1 MIKGTQKRAVVIKGS
16 PESAFESAYFILKR
30 ERDGCGE
37 RQIIY
42 EANRLISERTFKA
55 RAKISKKVWLLL
67 LFIFLVGLAL
77 GVAFGLLLSILFY

>member
-16 PESAFESAYFILKR
+16 PESLFESAYFILKR

-42 EANRLISERTFKA
+42 EANRLISERTFKT

-67 LFIFLVGLAL
+67 LCIFLVGLAL
-77 GVAFGLLLSILFY
+77 GVALGLLLSILFY